1 MRPLSVGI
9 ALLLSSF
16 SLSGGLS
23 CAHGGVG
30 STKGWSRVES
40 RHFTLYAETARDTQ
54 LVVTSLELAHSAIGG
69 TFFKKV
75 DLPRVDVLVLPHESF
90 GELMGFRR
98 DTVALARAPAG
109 TIGSSGLIISRD
121 DRGRP
126 NTGEAVAHLLIAKA
140 FPQAPLWFHEGF
152 AAYAR
157 RVAYREGAGGQLAC
171 FGLPSGDKEPLVPL
185 DKLVTIGWDEY
196 DGDEAR
202 SWYKHTA
209 QMLID
214 FILHGSDGRNKGRM
228 LPLVEAVAA
237 GQSGRDV
244 LEAAFPNV
252 ALSVL
257 DAKLKEHAA
266 EVAAQVASGSPRR
279 GLCPLPA
286 PIAADRAVD
295 ETPPHVTP
303 ASQAEL
309 DVLLQGLLKLPRRD
323 GYPPWYPPEVIA
335 RAR

>member
-1 MRPLSVGI
+1 MRPLSVGN
-9 ALLLSSF
+9 ALLLGSF
-16 SLSGGLS
+16 ALS

-30 STKGWSRVES
+30 STAGWSRVES

-75 DLPRVDVLVLPHESF
+75 EMPRVDVLVLPHEKF

-98 DTVALARAPAG
+98 DTVAVARAPAG

-152 AAYAR
+152 AGYAR
-157 RVAYREGAGGQLAC
+157 RVAYREGGGGQVAC

-209 QMLID
+209 QMVID
-214 FILHGSDGRNKGRM
+214 FILHGADGRNKGRM

-237 GQSGRDV
+237 GQSGRDA
-244 LEAAFPNV
+244 LDSAFPNV

-257 DAKLKEHAA
+257 DGKLKEHAA
-266 EVAAQVASGSPRR
+266 EVAAQVGNGSPRR

-295 ETPPHVTP
+295 DTPPLVTP

-323 GYPPWYPPEVIA
+323 GYPPWYPPEVVA
-335 RAR
+335 RVK

>member
-1 MRPLSVGI
+1 MMRPSPAGL
-9 ALLLSSF
+9 ALMLGAF
-16 SLSGGLS
+16 ALS

-30 STKGWSRVES
+30 STAGWSRVES

-75 DLPRVDVLVLPHESF
+75 EVPRLDVLVLTHETF

-98 DTVALARAPAG
+98 DTVALARSPAG
-109 TIGSSGLIISRD
+109 SIGATGLIISRD

-126 NTGEAVAHLLIAKA
+126 NTGEAVTHLLIAKA

-152 AAYAR
+152 AGYAR
-157 RVAYREGAGGQLAC
+157 RVAYREGAGGQIAC

-185 DKLVTIGWDEY
+185 DKLVSISWDEY

-228 LPLVEAVAA
+228 MPLVEAVAA
-237 GQSGRDV
+237 GKSGRESLD
-244 LEAAFPNV
+244 AAFPNV
-252 ALSVL
+252 ALSIL
-257 DAKLKEHAA
+257 DSKLKEHAA
-266 EVAAQVASGSPRR
+266 DVAAQVSSGSPRR

-295 ETPPHVTP
+295 ETPPVVSP
-303 ASQAEL
+303 ASKAEL

-323 GYPPWYPPEVIA
+323 GYPPWYPLEIIA
-335 RAR
+335 RVK